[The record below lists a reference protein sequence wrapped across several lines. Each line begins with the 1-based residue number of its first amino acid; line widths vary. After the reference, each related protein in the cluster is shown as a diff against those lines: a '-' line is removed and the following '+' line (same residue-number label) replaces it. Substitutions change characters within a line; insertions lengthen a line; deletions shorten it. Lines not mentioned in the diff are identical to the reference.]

1 MKKII
6 VLSIAVAAILIIIL
20 IAGYASLARIN
31 HVEIDKTDEALGIS
45 AETEI
50 EKQDIEEITPKKR
63 DDIVNIVLFGLDRTE
78 PNENSRSDSMIVLT
92 LDFKNK
98 KIKLSSLMRDMY
110 VFIEGYGQ
118 TKLNHA
124 YAYGGASLAI
134 KTINQNFGTN
144 IRDYA
149 AVDFSTLEKII
160 DILGGVT
167 INIKQEE
174 ISEINTINSNA
185 KITNSGK
192 QLLNGKQAVAY
203 SRIRYVGNGDFE
215 RTERQRRVLLEILRK
230 AKETEITTLPDLAS
244 EILPLV
250 ETSMEKQT
258 ILDMSADFF
267 KAGEMTYDQERF
279 PINGYYWD
287 DMTDGIYYL
296 KFDTEITK
304 QQVMDYIF
312 NDIKPIP
319 RL

>member
-319 RL
+319 RP